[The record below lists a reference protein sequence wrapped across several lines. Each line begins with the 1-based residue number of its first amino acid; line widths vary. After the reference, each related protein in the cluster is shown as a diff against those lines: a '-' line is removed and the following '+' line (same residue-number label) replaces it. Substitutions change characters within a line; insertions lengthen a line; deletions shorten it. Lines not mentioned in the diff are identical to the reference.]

1 MNKNKYYVS
10 VQAGTVIQDRGASG
24 YEFDIEA
31 TPKEADQLLE
41 LMETGQDE
49 ESKNF
54 IRAGTPYI
62 PYHNDKENDV
72 HDEHLKH
79 VYQVIYTLGT
89 AETKNHIEKMK
100 IL

>member
-1 MNKNKYYVS
+1 MDKNKYYVS
-10 VQAGTVIQDRGASG
+10 VQAGTVIQDQSASA
-24 YEFDIEA
+24 YEFEIEA

-41 LMETGQDE
+41 LMEIGEDAE
-49 ESKNF
+49 LKNF

-62 PYHNDKENDV
+62 PYHNDRENDV

-89 AETKNHIEKMK
+89 AETKKHIEKMN